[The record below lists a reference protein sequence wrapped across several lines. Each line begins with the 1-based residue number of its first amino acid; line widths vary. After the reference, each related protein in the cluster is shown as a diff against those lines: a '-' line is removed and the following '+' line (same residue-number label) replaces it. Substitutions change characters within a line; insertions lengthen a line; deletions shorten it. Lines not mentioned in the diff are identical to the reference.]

1 MANGDGI
8 MSSLDQVIRFQ
19 GRKPIPRERGRALES
34 IVADLEKYRQEF
46 SEILAGH
53 GEIEIK
59 SSSAGN
65 AICPWVSICTNKFN
79 LDSDDGYFV
88 DLLFSRNKKV
98 YLVIIPKVRGLE
110 DEEIVEKKNMARSAL
125 AGKVPSRLER
135 NADRICLCA
144 QGGVYPAKYELGIAV
159 AQEIKLGGTTE
170 KKLINRICRWLR
182 WLNEVYDAIKK
193 KKAADDGIAS

>member
-1 MANGDGI
+1 MANGNGI
-8 MSSLDQVIRFQ
+8 MSSLNQVISFQ
-19 GRKPIPRERGRALES
+19 GCKPIPRERRCALKS
-34 IVADLEKYRQEF
+34 IVAGLEEYRQGF
-46 SEILAGH
+46 SGILAEH

-65 AICPWVSICTNKFN
+65 AICPWVSICAKKFN
-79 LDSDDGYFV
+79 LESDDGYFV
-88 DLLFSRNKKV
+88 DLLFSWNKKV

-159 AQEIKLGGTTE
+159 AQEIKPGGTTE
-170 KKLINRICRWLR
+170 MKLIIRICRWLR
-182 WLNEVYDAIKK
+182 RLNEVYDAIEK
-193 KKAADDGIAS
+193 